1 MASTWVTKG
10 CRLGLLCV
18 QRPPSVT
25 LPYLSLGFQC
35 TSSTSGARDC
45 SECTLC
51 GADSGLARLL
61 GPTGHYAGPGATGV
75 ATIHRSVILLLS
87 PQKTNADELGL
98 ATLATVGVAI
108 PTLLVK
114 THHGIL
120 MITKT
125 ITIGN
130 GSQGPGSWM
139 LT

>member
-1 MASTWVTKG
+1 MHSRQLNV
-10 CRLGLLCV
+10 R
-18 QRPPSVT
+18 S
-25 LPYLSLGFQC
+25 
-35 TSSTSGARDC
+35 
-45 SECTLC
+45 SECTLALC

-114 THHGIL
+114 THHSIL

>member
-1 MASTWVTKG
+1 MHSVVLTVAWSG
-10 CRLGLLCV
+10 CWGLLAIMRG
-18 QRPPSVT
+18 QAPLEWPPST
-25 LPYLSLGFQC
+25 F
-35 TSSTSGARDC
+35 
-45 SECTLC
+45 
-51 GADSGLARLL
+51 
-61 GPTGHYAGPGATGV
+61 
-75 ATIHRSVILLLS
+75 HRSVILLLS

-114 THHGIL
+114 THHSIL